1 MNIKRLFLSTILIII
16 LSVLFFIEPIAQDL
30 NYHNFADSRTIYSV
44 SNFWNV
50 VSNIPYFLV
59 GLYAFYKMYWIK
71 SLKIINEVKV
81 TYFLLF
87 LGVTLVAFGS
97 GYYHLDPNNET
108 LLWDRLPM
116 SIAFMGLFSLVISEF
131 YSIKLGKALIYPLVV
146 AGVSSVVY
154 WYVGELNGDGDLR
167 FYLLVQFLPILL
179 MPIIFIFF
187 KGSFTLTRGYWW
199 LLFFYILAKIFE
211 YFDKEV
217 FELLQ
222 IISGHSLKHIISAI
236 GLWILVIVF
245 EKRVRV

>member
-97 GYYHLDPNNET
+97 GYYHLEPNNET

-154 WYVGELNGDGDLR
+154 WYIGELNGHGDLR

-199 LLFFYILAKIFE
+199 LLFFYLLAKIFE

-217 FELLQ
+217 FELLN